1 MTKKSATTLLMV
13 LVFKEENEKFNYILT
28 STTCFVGFL
37 FVSVGVFIIN
47 VPIGLIVSG
56 ILLFALA
63 YMYSSKGGH
72 T

>member
-1 MTKKSATTLLMV
+1 MV

-28 STTCFVGFL
+28 SATCFRWFL

-47 VPIGLIVSG
+47 VPIGLIISG
-56 ILLFALA
+56 LLLFALA
-63 YMYSSKGGH
+63 YMYSNKGGH

>member
-1 MTKKSATTLLMV
+1 MTKKSATTLLMD
-13 LVFKEENEKFNYILT
+13 LVFKEENGKFNYILT
-28 STTCFVGFL
+28 SATCFRWFFICIGWL
-37 FVSVGVFIIN
+37 FIIN

-63 YMYSSKGGH
+63 YMYSNKGGH

>member
-1 MTKKSATTLLMV
+1 MENLITYLPALLV
-13 LVFKEENEKFNYILT
+13 
-28 STTCFVGFL
+28 FVGFL
-37 FVSVGVFIIN
+37 FVSVGIFIIN

-63 YMYSSKGGH
+63 YMYSNKGGH

>member
-1 MTKKSATTLLMV
+1 MKNLITYLPALLV
-13 LVFKEENEKFNYILT
+13 
-28 STTCFVGFL
+28 FVGFL

-47 VPIGLIVSG
+47 VPTGLIISG

-72 T
+72 TWVF